1 MFVEVSTPHPYK
13 ANLQRS
19 VADKTE
25 PMAVQKKKCWA
36 HNPRKNIF
44 FKILQENV
52 IKNGNGCGIPYY
64 VNFGRTKKL
73 CRS

>member
-25 PMAVQKKKCWA
+25 PMAVQKKKMLGPQSQKKYFFQNLA
-36 HNPRKNIF
+36 RKCN
-44 FKILQENV
+44 
-52 IKNGNGCGIPYY
+52 
-64 VNFGRTKKL
+64 KKWKWLWDSLL
-73 CRS
+73 CQFWQN